1 MIIDK
6 EEYVYNLDAALVEKS
21 ETRKTNFMDR
31 LLSNNYT
38 EFKIISNFMGQNNR
52 APYLGI
58 GFDTF
63 DIEFKNRKYKI
74 KLFKFEPRYP
84 SSLSLKCKIFFAFY
98 DSYDREF
105 FEKVKSFIYRKKAMK
120 KDPIILLIR
129 NNYDLN
135 I

>member
-38 EFKIISNFMGQNNR
+38 EFKISSNFMGQNNR

-63 DIEFKNRKYKI
+63 DIEFKNRKYNL

-84 SSLSLKCKIFFAFY
+84 SSLSLNTRFFLLFMIFMTENFL
-98 DSYDREF
+98 
-105 FEKVKSFIYRKKAMK
+105 KK
-120 KDPIILLIR
+120 
-129 NNYDLN
+129 
-135 I
+135 